1 LQHFGG
7 RFLLLGV
14 NPLQDVTCYLDFVTL
29 RNYYSEDMVRKEE
42 LLDLITV
49 TEAARVREVSH
60 QAILNLVQRG
70 RLTSIELGGRKFLRR
85 SEVVNFEALPGGRP
99 AKKAA
104 SKKKGS
110 KK

>member
-1 LQHFGG
+1 M
-7 RFLLLGV
+7 LGV
-14 NPLQDVTCYLDFVTL
+14 DPLQDVTCYLDFVVL
-29 RNYYSEDMVRKEE
+29 CNYYSEGMVKREE

-49 TEAARVREVSH
+49 TEAAREREVSH
-60 QAILNLVQRG
+60 QAILNLVRRG
-70 RLTSIELGGRKFLRR
+70 RLTAVEVGGRRFLRR

>member
-1 LQHFGG
+1 M
-7 RFLLLGV
+7 
-14 NPLQDVTCYLDFVTL
+14 QDVTCYLDFVTL
-29 RNYYSEDMVRKEE
+29 RNYYSEGMVKREE

-60 QAILNLVQRG
+60 QAILNLVRRG
-70 RLTSIELGGRKFLRR
+70 RLTAIELGGRKFLRR

-99 AKKAA
+99 SKKKQA
-104 SKKKGS
+104 SKKGA